1 MQTAVSLPIVLG
13 FFTLFFAV
21 LWVAKPS
28 RRPQTLKG
36 WAITI
41 VVFCGSLA
49 VYNLIVGRH

>member
-1 MQTAVSLPIVLG
+1 MSILRLGLILAFFIV
-13 FFTLFFAV
+13 FFGV
-21 LWVAKPS
+21 LWVTKPE

-49 VYNLIVGRH
+49 VYHLIARH